1 MKKVPPPC
9 ALGSFR
15 IFGTPLVQSARVI
28 EGEYR
33 INVRGSKGGMEG
45 GKKRGSERERTGR
58 HAERHDAR
66 AVHDRSI
73 SVVIHLPYLAM
84 WLTQKAALR
93 AIEPE
98 SALKSG
104 SRSPEI
110 AAESCEAAVE
120 PVRVCLVN
128 VRCHALLVSG
138 RPIHG
143 GSRGDQRRCNHSVG
157 HREDVSDTRSI
168 PQEGARRRTVLP
180 FAFV

>member
-1 MKKVPPPC
+1 M
-9 ALGSFR
+9 
-15 IFGTPLVQSARVI
+15 VQSARVS